1 MAEERLELLPG
12 QYRSITGDVDAEIV
26 VTRSRF
32 IASLRCASCREEF
45 DLRMREIERLYPKAS
60 HHCWA
65 YRFTSGQVEHSS
77 DAGEPAGTAGRPILG
92 ALKKHDLL
100 NTMAVVTR
108 YYGGVNLGIK
118 GLISAYGDAV
128 LNAIAQTKI
137 VVVEPQSV
145 VSFTMGYDQYNIL
158 LSRLGKYHLAQD
170 ALKTNFAEF
179 ISGEIT
185 VPNSVINQLTG
196 ELDSL
201 SANQT
206 LFRFTIA

>member
-1 MAEERLELLPG
+1 MDEERIELLPG
-12 QYRSITGDVDAEIV
+12 QYRSIASNVDAEIV

-32 IASLRCASCREEF
+32 IASLRCASHREEF
-45 DLRMREIERLYPKAS
+45 DLQIREIEHLYQKAS

-65 YRFTSGQVEHSS
+65 YRFMTGHVEHSS

-92 ALKKHDLL
+92 ALKKYNLL

-128 LNAIAQTKI
+128 LNAIEQTQI
-137 VVVEPQSV
+137 IIVEPQRT
-145 VSFTMGYDQYNIL
+145 VSFTMGYGQYNIF
-158 LSRLGKYHLAQD
+158 LSRLEKYRLAEG
-170 ALKTNFAEF
+170 ALKANFAES

-185 VPNSVINQLTG
+185 VPNSIIKQLTD
-196 ELDSL
+196 ELDSI
-201 SANQT
+201 SANKT
-206 LFRFTIA
+206 LFQFTVA